1 MPAAAC
7 TNGSITRAVISSP
20 SSLRM
25 RSNSAKDSSKALSRS
40 ATSRYTP
47 GLGNVKGLNNKLW
60 NTWWNN

>member
-20 SSLRM
+20 SSLRI

-40 ATSRYTP
+40 ATSAYTP
-47 GLGNVKGLNNKLW
+47 GLGKVNGLNNRLW
-60 NTWWNN
+60 NT